1 MELPIPI
8 LQTTSLFHGMTEEE
22 IRHLI
27 RCLATPVRRYGKGA
41 FIWHAGETITHAGI
55 VLSGTVDAVQYHDDG
70 TVQLVARQTAG
81 GVFGDLLMASGQP
94 SPVSLLTTD
103 GAEVL
108 FLPLDDILTDC
119 GNRCPFHIQL
129 RHNLLQEAADKYW
142 QLHRRLQY
150 MSEPS
155 LRGRILLY
163 LRDQRQAN
171 RSDYFTIP
179 YSREDLAQFLGVNR
193 SALSRELG
201 RLQKEGIIDYHRNSF
216 RILQ

>member
-41 FIWHAGETITHAGI
+41 FIWHAGEKITHAGI

-119 GNRCPFHIQL
+119 GNRCPFHIRL
-129 RHNLLQEAADKYW
+129 RHNLLQEFI
-142 QLHRRLQY
+142 R
-150 MSEPS
+150 
-155 LRGRILLY
+155 
-163 LRDQRQAN
+163 QRQIHMAAVEGEVELLPGTN
-171 RSDYFTIP
+171 LSFQAKAAAMRQV
-179 YSREDLAQFLGVNR
+179 SR
-193 SALSRELG
+193 
-201 RLQKEGIIDYHRNSF
+201 
-216 RILQ
+216 